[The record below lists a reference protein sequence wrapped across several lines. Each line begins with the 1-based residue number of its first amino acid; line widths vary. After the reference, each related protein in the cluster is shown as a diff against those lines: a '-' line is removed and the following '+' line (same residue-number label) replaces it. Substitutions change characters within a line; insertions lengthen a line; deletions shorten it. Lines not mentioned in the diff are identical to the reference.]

1 MRKRTVAESVT
12 AAVSKAVWAAYG
24 IKDPEAAGYVLDYLV
39 PVSLGGALDYRNLW
53 PLPKGPSP
61 AAGAV
66 KKAAIDKALTQ
77 AVCSNHAGIQAAQ
90 HALVRE
96 WPTALVALRLAT
108 P

>member
-1 MRKRTVAESVT
+1 MP
-12 AAVSKAVWAAYG
+12 KA
-24 IKDPEAAGYVLDYLV
+24 
-39 PVSLGGALDYRNLW
+39 
-53 PLPKGPSP
+53 PSP
-61 AAGAV
+61 AAGAA

-96 WPTALVALRLAT
+96 WPTALVALRLAK